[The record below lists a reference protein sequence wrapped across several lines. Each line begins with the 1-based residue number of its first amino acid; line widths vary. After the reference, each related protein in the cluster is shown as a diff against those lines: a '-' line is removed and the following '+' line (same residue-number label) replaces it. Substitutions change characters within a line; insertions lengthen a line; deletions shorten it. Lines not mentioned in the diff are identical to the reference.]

1 VSQEFSKGYI
11 SAKEFVNSWEKEVY
25 ELTNLDYFIYLL
37 INNVGSL
44 LENDF
49 FSDFNQTDHFYLNSE
64 EISALSFNIGDSMQ
78 LFLEKNCFGSC
89 NLGCPNKLIQPFNE
103 KDDEI
108 RIKFVSTEF
117 DGLAAS
123 CVSREDCLYHDVMN
137 YVVIDALLD
146 FYNYE
151 MGIVLHEKD
160 RRLNN
165 LTHFLMANI
174 INFTEVNGSKLL
186 NNPNE
191 LATDLFQK
199 DLQNDDVWE
208 EVLPSMSD
216 AEDDEDYSEEWR
228 PENKSIFEVFKEFE
242 EENQHLIEAAFTKK
256 LLLQFRKFLDD
267 YLEVN
272 KLDELEFEYIDEFF
286 SLLFLQDFLMDD
298 DVNFKEMETLF
309 KGLFQYID
317 QIVNIQLSSAFELY
331 AKNELLEIK
340 RTLNLTRKYNKK
352 HTYINF
358 LLNDQSRNSDNLMEG
373 YFEITEF
380 SDNSLVLR
388 DVDNKTFHDNIDLG
402 EILKMDI
409 KAGDILHLQL
419 NVKEA
424 TWKIAYLEL
433 IYPSASKYFL
443 Y

>member
-1 VSQEFSKGYI
+1 VSQEYSKGYI
-11 SAKEFVNSWEKEVY
+11 SAKEFVNSWEKEIY

-37 INNVGSL
+37 INNIGSL

-49 FSDFNQTDHFYLNSE
+49 FSDFDSSDHFYLNSE

-89 NLGCPNKLIQPFNE
+89 NLGCPNKLKQPFTE

-174 INFTEVNGSKLL
+174 INFTEVNGVKLL
-186 NNPNE
+186 NSPND
-191 LATDLFQK
+191 LATELFQQ
-199 DLQNDDVWE
+199 DMQNDDVWE
-208 EVLPSMSD
+208 EVLPSIS
-216 AEDDEDYSEEWR
+216 EEDEDNSEGWR
-228 PENKSIFEVFKEFE
+228 PENKSIFEVFRDFE
-242 EENQHLIEAAFTKK
+242 EEKNTVIDTAFSKK

-286 SLLFLQDFLMDD
+286 SLLFLQDFLMDE
-298 DVNFKEMETLF
+298 DVNFKEMENLF

-317 QIVNIQLSSAFELY
+317 QIVNIQLSVAFESY
-331 AKNELLEIK
+331 VKNEFLEIK
-340 RTLNLTRKYNKK
+340 RTLQMTRKYNET
-352 HTYINF
+352 HTYLNF
-358 LLNDQSRNSDNLMEG
+358 LLNDQSRDSNNLMDG
-373 YFEITEF
+373 YFEITEL
-380 SDNSLVLR
+380 SAKSLVLR

-402 EILKMDI
+402 EIRNMNI
-409 KAGDILHLQL
+409 KVGDILHVQL
-419 NVKEA
+419 NVKEPV
-424 TWKIAYLEL
+424 WKIAYLEL
-433 IYPSASKYFL
+433 IYPAASKYFL

>member
-1 VSQEFSKGYI
+1 MSREFNKGYI
-11 SAKEFVNSWEKEVY
+11 SAKEFVNSWEKEIY

-37 INNVGSL
+37 INNIGGL

-49 FSDFNQTDHFYLNSE
+49 FTKIDQADHFFLNGE

-89 NLGCPNKLIQPFNE
+89 NLGCPNKLKEPFNE

-108 RIKFVSTEF
+108 RIKFVTTEF

-123 CVSREDCLYHDVMN
+123 CVTREDCLYHDVMN

-165 LTHFLMANI
+165 LVHFLMDHI
-174 INFTEVNGSKLL
+174 INFTENNGPKLL

-191 LATDLFQK
+191 LATDLFQQ
-199 DLQNDDVWE
+199 DMQNDDVWE
-208 EVLPSMSD
+208 EVLPATND
-216 AEDDEDYSEEWR
+216 NEDEENEEIWQT
-228 PENKSIFEVFKEFE
+228 ENKSVFMVFKEFE
-242 EENQHLIEAAFTKK
+242 EENPDLLKMPFCGK
-256 LLLQFRKFLDD
+256 LFLQFRKFLDD

-272 KLDELEFEYIDEFF
+272 TLDELEFEYIDEFF

-298 DVNFKEMETLF
+298 DISFKDMELLF
-309 KGLFQYID
+309 KKLFEYID
-317 QIVNIQLSSAFELY
+317 QMVDIQLCDSFVSY
-331 AKNELLEIK
+331 AQNELIEIK
-340 RTLNLTRKYNKK
+340 RTFQITQKYHKN

-358 LLNDQSRNSDNLMEG
+358 LLEDQSKRSNDLLEG
-373 YFEITEF
+373 YYEITEL
-380 SDNSLVLR
+380 SDSGILFR
-388 DVDNKTFHDNIDLG
+388 DIDNKTFHDNIDIG
-402 EILKMDI
+402 EIRNMNI
-409 KAGDILHLQL
+409 KTGDIIHAQL
-419 NVKEA
+419 NTSDPV
-424 TWKIAYLEL
+424 WHIAYLEL
-433 IYPSASKYFL
+433 IYPAASKYFL

>member
-1 VSQEFSKGYI
+1 MSQEYSKGYI
-11 SAKEFVNSWEKEVY
+11 SAKEFVNSWEKEIY

-37 INNVGSL
+37 INNIGSL

-49 FSDFNQTDHFYLNSE
+49 FSDFDSSDHFYLNSE

-89 NLGCPNKLIQPFNE
+89 NLGCPNKLKQPFTE

-174 INFTEVNGSKLL
+174 INFTEVNGVKLL
-186 NNPNE
+186 NSPND
-191 LATDLFQK
+191 LATELFQQ
-199 DLQNDDVWE
+199 DMQNDDVWE
-208 EVLPSMSD
+208 EVLPSIS
-216 AEDDEDYSEEWR
+216 EEDEDNSEGWR
-228 PENKSIFEVFKEFE
+228 PENKSIFEVFRDFE
-242 EENQHLIEAAFTKK
+242 EEKNTVIDTAFSKK

-286 SLLFLQDFLMDD
+286 SLLFLQDFLMDE
-298 DVNFKEMETLF
+298 DVNFKEMENLF

-317 QIVNIQLSSAFELY
+317 QIVNIQLSVAFESY
-331 AKNELLEIK
+331 VKNEFLEIK
-340 RTLNLTRKYNKK
+340 RTLQMTRKYNET
-352 HTYINF
+352 HTYLNF
-358 LLNDQSRNSDNLMEG
+358 LLNDQSRDSNNLMDG
-373 YFEITEF
+373 YFEITEL
-380 SDNSLVLR
+380 SAKSLVLR

-402 EILKMDI
+402 EIRNMNI
-409 KAGDILHLQL
+409 KVGDILHVQL
-419 NVKEA
+419 NVKEPV
-424 TWKIAYLEL
+424 WKIAYLEL
-433 IYPSASKYFL
+433 IYPAASKYFL

>member
-1 VSQEFSKGYI
+1 MSKDFGKGYI

-37 INNVGSL
+37 INNIGGL

-49 FSDFNQTDHFYLNSE
+49 FSDFDQKDQFYLNSE
-64 EISALSFNIGDSMQ
+64 EISALSFNIGDSLQ

-89 NLGCPNKLIQPFNE
+89 NLGCPNKLKQPFSE

-174 INFTEVNGSKLL
+174 ITFTEINGVKLL
-186 NNPNE
+186 NSPNE
-191 LATDLFQK
+191 LATDLFQQ
-199 DLQNDDVWE
+199 DLQDDDVWE
-208 EVLPSMSD
+208 EVLPVINET
-216 AEDDEDYSEEWR
+216 EDDENSEVWK
-228 PENKSIFEVFKEFE
+228 PENKSIFEVFRDFE
-242 EENQHLIEAAFTKK
+242 EENPELISSAFTKK

-286 SLLFLQDFLMDD
+286 CLLFLQDFLMDE

-309 KGLFQYID
+309 KALFQYID
-317 QIVNIQLSSAFELY
+317 QIVNVQLTTSFDSY
-331 AKNELLEIK
+331 ARTEFLDIK
-340 RTLNLTRKYNKK
+340 RTLNITKKYNKK
-352 HTYINF
+352 HTYLNF
-358 LLNDQSRNSDNLMEG
+358 LLDEQSKEPNHLFEG
-373 YFEITEF
+373 YFEITEL
-380 SDNSLVLR
+380 SDSRLVLR
-388 DVDNKTFHDNIDLG
+388 DVDNKTFHENIDIG
-402 EILKMDI
+402 ELLKMDI
-409 KAGDILHLQL
+409 KIGDILHVQL
-419 NVKEA
+419 NTTNS
-424 TWKIAYLEL
+424 TWYIAYLEL
-433 IYPSASKYFL
+433 IYPSISKYFL